1 MLRLGE
7 RAAAALGGA
16 EFHGGRQGCGGSCKR
31 LRRGGAG
38 PAESARA
45 RTELPAPAAALLAC
59 CGVAPGSPSMTELR
73 QRAVRE
79 PDAPPEDKVAAAS
92 EWARM
97 GSGVPR
103 RFAGRGGALGVVW
116 FSDPLSWPTA
126 APGLGSAQGLWVGA
140 PAERASGGGRSG
152 PRDLVAG
159 WHLPGAGGSAREVA
173 RGHLPRRVGW
183 GPLPFSHLPEAFLVW
198 RRQDPIKPSLAGDSP
213 EFV

>member
-92 EWARM
+92 EWARWAAASPA
-97 GSGVPR
+97 GSRGGGARWGSSGSLTLCRGPR
-103 RFAGRGGALGVVW
+103 RPRAWV
-116 FSDPLSWPTA
+116 
-126 APGLGSAQGLWVGA
+126 AP
-140 PAERASGGGRSG
+140 
-152 PRDLVAG
+152 
-159 WHLPGAGGSAREVA
+159 
-173 RGHLPRRVGW
+173 RVFG
-183 GPLPFSHLPEAFLVW
+183 
-198 RRQDPIKPSLAGDSP
+198 
-213 EFV
+213 